1 MASTSEVTTS
11 QAARAEGRVLLHN
24 VSWQAYEKFLEAME
38 DSHSA
43 RLTYYKGMLE
53 IVAPLEAHENAGRMV
68 GQFIEMLTEELG
80 LNLKSMGSTT
90 LKRPEIKIG
99 GEPDKCYYIAN
110 EPLVRGRSVDLSI
123 DPPPDLIVEVDIT
136 HTDINKNALYA
147 EMGVGEFWRYSG
159 RTLTI
164 YQLQDGTYQEVF
176 TSPTFTGVEKEQLYQ
191 FLRDCAQLGETQAK
205 RIFRAW
211 IRERLSKSL

>member
-1 MASTSEVTTS
+1 MVSTSETPS
-11 QAARAEGRVLLHN
+11 QAIDLAEKRVVLHQ
-24 VSWQAYEKFLEAME
+24 VSWQSYEKILDAMG

-43 RLTYYKGMLE
+43 RLTYHKGTLE
-53 IVAPLEAHENAGRMV
+53 IVAPLEAHENSGSLL
-68 GQFIEMLTEELG
+68 GQVIEILTEELN

-99 GEPDKCYYIAN
+99 GEPDKCYYIAH
-110 EPLVRGRSVDLSI
+110 EPLVRGRVVDLTI

-147 EMGVGEFWRYSG
+147 EMGVDEFWQYNG
-159 RTLTI
+159 KTLTI
-164 YQLQDGTYQEVF
+164 YQLQDGEYQEVS
-176 TSPTFTGVEKEQLYQ
+176 TSPTFSWVEKERLYQ
-191 FLRDCAQLGETQAK
+191 FLKDCAQQGETQAK

-211 IRERLSKSL
+211 IWERLSK